1 MEEILDDVLK
11 LHHRIDQRGNQLA
24 ADMAEVLEASR
35 ASILGKLSRLQDK
48 ILKGE
53 YADEP
58 ASRRKALLEAQ
69 RHEIERLL
77 EDVYSEMKGKILEA
91 GEDVIQAAGLS
102 TTTTLNAAVGLSV
115 SFARLPKEAVVS
127 WFEMSTVE
135 GLLVN
140 DWLKKLEQTAVDR
153 IVASGRQAMV
163 EGLGAQATARLMRQK
178 GIEGSVPGLEGLAR
192 TWLQS
197 AAHYAK
203 EEVIKRDF
211 DDLVVGWKYSATL
224 DRRTCLIC
232 GPTDGKVFKKDESRP
247 VLPRHWRC
255 RCAYVPLPKTW
266 RDLGIDKDE
275 VEEGTRPAVKHS
287 GRTVQHRDGSTS
299 TKFKVESVEHVPQSM
314 TYQAWMKRQVEK
326 DPDFVKSVL
335 GKTRFELFK
344 AGKIE
349 LKTMSVNGRIKRLS
363 ELRGE

>member
-1 MEEILDDVLK
+1 MEEILDDTLK

-24 ADMAEVLEASR
+24 ADMAEVLEESR
-35 ASILGKLSRLQDK
+35 VSILGKLSRLQDK

-53 YADEP
+53 YMDEP

-69 RHEIERLL
+69 RGEIERLL
-77 EDVYSEMKGKILEA
+77 EDVYSGMKDKLQEA
-91 GEDVIQAAGLS
+91 GEDVIQAVGLS
-102 TTTTLNAAVGLSV
+102 TTTTMNAAVGLSV

-127 WFEMSTVE
+127 WFEMSTVD
-135 GLLVN
+135 GLLIN

-153 IVASGRQAMV
+153 IVASGRQAMI
-163 EGLGAQATARLMRQK
+163 EGLGAQSTARLMRRK

-197 AAHYAK
+197 AAHYAR
-203 EEVIKRDF
+203 EETIKRDF

-232 GPTDGKVFKKDESRP
+232 GPTDGKIFKKDESRP

-255 RCAYVPLPKTW
+255 RCTYIPLPKTW
-266 RDLGIDKDE
+266 RELGLDRDE
-275 VEEGTRPAVKHS
+275 MEEGTRPAVKHS
-287 GRTVQHRDGSTS
+287 GRTVRHRDGSTS

-314 TYQAWMKRQVEK
+314 TYQSWMKGQLDK

-344 AGKIE
+344 EGKIE

-363 ELRGE
+363 EL